1 MTTDNIAILGE
12 RRAEAAQ
19 DATKWTVEEA
29 LRWTLGA
36 IERGEIQASKMAIC
50 MAGSGDTYP
59 CVIAGTSSR
68 LETVGLLA
76 QHLRER
82 TE

>member
-1 MTTDNIAILGE
+1 MTADNIAILGE
-12 RRAEAAQ
+12 RRAANAK
-19 DATKWTVEEA
+19 DAGQWTVEEA

-36 IERGEIQASKMAIC
+36 IERGEIQANKMVIC
-50 MAGSGDTYP
+50 MAGPGDTYP
-59 CVIAGTSSR
+59 FVIAGTSSR

>member
-1 MTTDNIAILGE
+1 MTTNVEVLGE
-12 RRAEAAQ
+12 RRAVNAN
-19 DATKWTVEEA
+19 DATRWTVEEA

-36 IERGEIQASKMAIC
+36 IERGEIQASKMVIA
-50 MAGSGDTYP
+50 MAGPDDSYP
-59 CVIAGTSSR
+59 FVVAGTASR
-68 LETVGLLA
+68 LEVAGLLA